1 MIFVTSIISSQEW
14 IRLSEAAQQAFPNE
28 VLARGEIMRR
38 FSLSGVAAL
47 KAASEAEKKKAQHEH
62 KGRASVTEMGVPG
75 DCSASAPRSGNLNG
89 TAFW

>member
-1 MIFVTSIISSQEW
+1 MVFVTSIISSQEW

-62 KGRASVTEMGVPG
+62 QEGRASRKWACRE
-75 DCSASAPRSGNLNG
+75 
-89 TAFW
+89 TARRVHHDRVI